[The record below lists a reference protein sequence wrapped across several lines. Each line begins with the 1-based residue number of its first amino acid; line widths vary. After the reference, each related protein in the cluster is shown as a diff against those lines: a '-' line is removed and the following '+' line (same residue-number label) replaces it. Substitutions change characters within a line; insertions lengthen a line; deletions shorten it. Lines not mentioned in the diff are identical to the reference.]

1 MAIGFRMMGY
11 IFIGGALG
19 SMARYLIFEL
29 SNSTFEN
36 KIAELI
42 TLSVVNIA
50 GAYFLGLVNKHPY
63 FQSVFCK
70 NIWAVGF
77 AGGFT
82 TMSGIT
88 VFMAMEDLDVWVW
101 LMLGIGFIA
110 YLIGLRNGRNIAKR
124 EAQQELS

>member
-1 MAIGFRMMGY
+1 MAISFRVMGY

-29 SNSTFEN
+29 SNSTFRN
-36 KIAELI
+36 AIAELI

-50 GAYFLGLVNKHPY
+50 GAYFLGLANKHPY

-82 TMSGIT
+82 TMSGVT
-88 VFMAMEDLDVWVW
+88 LFMAMENFDSWIW

-110 YLIGLRNGRNIAKR
+110 YRFGLRHGRNFAKK
-124 EAQQELS
+124 ESELELS